1 MLPTVTHDLW
11 EYLKASQKTVVL
23 YGMGNGADK
32 ILSVLAE
39 RGIPVGGIFA
49 SDGFARGNLFHGMPV
64 RTWSDI
70 KAEFGAENVIVLLSF
85 GTSRPEV
92 LENVLRIR
100 QEAELY
106 APDVPA
112 FGDTLFTRT
121 FYEEHM
127 EEFLAV
133 RNLLSDEE
141 SRRIFDNI
149 LSYKLSGD
157 IGFLLDSESDE
168 DEIWQGIIHP
178 ETIRAAADLGA
189 YNGDTVRQL
198 LAKGE
203 NIHTIWAMEPDG
215 RNYKKLEAYAE
226 GEMRARVIPVNAG
239 AWNEETILFF
249 DKSGNRNASFEKN
262 RSQTLAD
269 RPLKVAEVKA
279 LPLDSVLDGARV
291 DYIKY
296 DVEGSEREALDGS
309 CKTLAEHA
317 PTLLVSLY
325 HRSEDLFALPLHIQ
339 KIAPHYKGFYLRRM
353 RGIPAWDINLYVTK
367 KKLITT
373 RQTGGMHKG

>member
-1 MLPTVTHDLW
+1 MLPNCTRDLW
-11 EYLKASQKTVVL
+11 EYLAQTKKTVVL

-32 ILSVLAE
+32 ILSVFAE
-39 RGIPVGGIFA
+39 RNILVGGVFA

-64 RTWSDI
+64 RTWNDI

-85 GTSRPEV
+85 GTSRSEV
-92 LENVLRIR
+92 LENILRIR
-100 QEAELY
+100 AEAELY

-112 FGDTLFTRT
+112 FGDTIFTRP
-121 FYEEHM
+121 FYEEHK
-127 EEFLAV
+127 EEFAAT
-133 RNLLSDEE
+133 RALLSDDE

-157 IGFLLDSESDE
+157 IGYLLDAESDE
-168 DEIWQGIIHP
+168 NEIFENIVHP
-178 ETIRAAADLGA
+178 KAIRSAADLGA

-198 LAKGE
+198 LERGE
-203 NIHTIWAMEPDG
+203 GNIEMIWAMEPDA
-215 RNYKKLEAYAE
+215 RNYKKLEAYAM
-226 GEMRARVIPVNAG
+226 GETRARVIPVNAG
-239 AWNEETILFF
+239 AWDEETTLFF

-269 RPLKVAEVKA
+269 RPLKVSEVKA
-279 LPLDSVLDGARV
+279 LPLDNVLNGARV

-309 CKTLAEHA
+309 RETLTAHT

-325 HRSEDLFALPLHIQ
+325 HRSEDLYALPLHIQ
-339 KIAPHYKGFYLRRM
+339 KIAPHYNGFYLRRM

-367 KKLITT
+367 EKI
-373 RQTGGMHKG
+373 

>member
-1 MLPTVTHDLW
+1 MLPKVTRDLW
-11 EYLKASQKTVVL
+11 EYLKDTQKSVVL

-39 RGIPVGGIFA
+39 REISVGGVFA

-92 LENVLRIR
+92 MENILRIR
-100 QEAELY
+100 AEAELY

-112 FGDTLFTRT
+112 FGDTLFTRS
-121 FYEEHM
+121 FYEEHI
-127 EEFLAV
+127 EAFSAV
-133 RNLLSDEE
+133 RALLSDDE
-141 SRRIFDNI
+141 SCRIFDNI

-157 IGFLLDSESDE
+157 IGYLLDAESDE
-168 DEIWQGIIHP
+168 EEIWKNIIHP
-178 ETIRAAADLGA
+178 ESIRAAADLGA

-198 LAKGE
+198 LEKGNLE
-203 NIHTIWAMEPDG
+203 TVWAMEPDA
-215 RNYKKLEAYAE
+215 RNYKKLELYAQTE
-226 GEMRARVIPVNAG
+226 TRARIIPINAG
-239 AWNEETILFF
+239 AWNEETTLFF

-279 LPLDSVLDGARV
+279 LPLDLVLNGAHV

-309 CKTLAEHA
+309 QKTLVDYA

-325 HRSEDLFALPLHIQ
+325 HRSEDMFALPLHIHE
-339 KIAPHYKGFYLRRM
+339 IAPHYSGFYLRRM
-353 RGIPAWDINLYVTK
+353 AGVPAWDINLYVAK
-367 KKLITT
+367 
-373 RQTGGMHKG
+373 

>member
-1 MLPTVTHDLW
+1 MLPTVTRDLW
-11 EYLKASQKTVVL
+11 EYLKESQKTVVL

-39 RGIPVGGIFA
+39 RGIPVGGVFA

-70 KAEFGAENVIVLLSF
+70 KTEFGAENVIVLLSF

-92 LENVLRIR
+92 LTNVLRIR

-112 FGDTLFTRT
+112 FGDTLFTRA
-121 FYEEHM
+121 FYEEHRD
-127 EEFLAV
+127 EFLTV
-133 RNLLSDEE
+133 RDLFSDEE

-157 IGFLLDSESDE
+157 IGYLLDAESDDE
-168 DEIWQGIIHP
+168 EIWQEIIHP

-203 NIHTIWAMEPDG
+203 NTHTIWAMEPDG
-215 RNYKKLEAYAE
+215 RNYKKLELYAQDE
-226 GEMRARVIPVNAG
+226 TRARVIPVNAG
-239 AWNEETILFF
+239 AWNEETVLFF

-269 RPLKVAEVKA
+269 RPAKMVEVKA
-279 LPLDSVLDGARV
+279 LPLDSVLNGARV

-309 CKTLAEHA
+309 VKTLAEHA

-325 HRSEDLFALPLHIQ
+325 HRSEDLFALPLHIR

-353 RGIPAWDINLYVTK
+353 AGVPAWDINLYVTK
-367 KKLITT
+367 EEI
-373 RQTGGMHKG
+373 

>member
-1 MLPTVTHDLW
+1 MLPKCTRDLW
-11 EYLKASQKTVVL
+11 EYLQQTNKTIVL

-32 ILSVLAE
+32 ILAVLAE

-64 RTWSDI
+64 RTWGDI
-70 KAEFGAENVIVLLSF
+70 KDEFGKENVIVLLSF

-92 LENVLRIR
+92 LENILRIR
-100 QEAELY
+100 AEAELY

-112 FGDTLFTRT
+112 FGDTLFTRA
-121 FYEEHM
+121 FYEEHIKD
-127 EEFLAV
+127 FTAA
-133 RNLLSDEE
+133 RALLSDDE
-141 SRRIFDNI
+141 SRRIFDHI

-157 IGFLLDSESDE
+157 IGYLLDAESDE
-168 DEIWQGIIHP
+168 DEIWEHIIHP
-178 ETIRAAADLGA
+178 KTVRTAADLGA

-198 LAKGE
+198 LEKGTPE
-203 NIHTIWAMEPDG
+203 TVWAMEPDA
-215 RNYKKLEAYAE
+215 RNYKKLENYAE
-226 GEMRARVIPVNAG
+226 GETRARVIPVNAG
-239 AWNEETILFF
+239 AWNEETTLYF
-249 DKSGNRNASFEKN
+249 DKSGNRNASFEVN

-269 RPLKVAEVKA
+269 RPAKVVEVRA
-279 LPLDSVLDGARV
+279 LPLDAVLGGARV

-309 CKTLAEHA
+309 IQTLTAHA

-325 HRSEDLFALPLHIQ
+325 HRSEDLFALPLHLH
-339 KIAPHYKGFYLRRM
+339 KIAPHYNGFYLRRM

-367 KKLITT
+367 EKI
-373 RQTGGMHKG
+373 

>member
-1 MLPTVTHDLW
+1 MLPHVMRDLW
-11 EYLKASQKTVVL
+11 EYLQETDKTIVL

-39 RGIPVGGIFA
+39 RGVPVGGIFA

-64 RTWSDI
+64 RTWSDV
-70 KAEFGAENVIVLLSF
+70 KAELGAENVIVLLSF

-92 LENVLRIR
+92 LENILRIR
-100 QEAELY
+100 AEAELY

-112 FGDTLFTRT
+112 FGDTLFTRP
-121 FYEEHM
+121 FYEAHKSDLE
-127 EEFLAV
+127 AA
-133 RNLLSDEE
+133 RALLSNEE

-157 IGFLLDSESDE
+157 ISYLLDAESDE
-168 DEIWQGIIHP
+168 DEIWRDILRPQ
-178 ETIRAAADLGA
+178 TIRTAADLGA

-198 LAKGE
+198 LERTDGKVD
-203 NIHTIWAMEPDG
+203 TVWAMEPDA
-215 RNYKKLEAYAE
+215 RNYKKLEAYAQSE
-226 GEMRARVIPVNAG
+226 TRAHIIPVNAG
-239 AWNEETILFF
+239 AWNEEATLFF
-249 DKSGNRNASFEKN
+249 DKSGNRNASFGQN

-269 RPLKVAEVKA
+269 RPAKMVEVKA
-279 LPLDSVLDGARV
+279 LPLDQVLGGARV

-309 CKTLAEHA
+309 LSTLTEHA

-325 HRSEDLFALPLHIQ
+325 HRSEDLFALPLHI
-339 KIAPHYKGFYLRRM
+339 KAIAPHYQGFYLRRM
-353 RGIPAWDINLYVTK
+353 RGIPAWDINLYVRK
-367 KKLITT
+367 EKI
-373 RQTGGMHKG
+373 

>member
-1 MLPTVTHDLW
+1 MLPKCTLDLW
-11 EYLKASQKTVVL
+11 EYLQQTNKTVVL

-32 ILSVLAE
+32 ILAVLGE

-70 KAEFGAENVIVLLSF
+70 KAEFGKENVIVLLSF
-85 GTSRPEV
+85 GSSRPEV

-100 QEAELY
+100 DEAELY

-112 FGDTLFTRT
+112 FGDTLFTRA
-121 FYEEHM
+121 FYEEHIKD
-127 EEFLAV
+127 FTAAHA
-133 RNLLSDEE
+133 LLSDDE
-141 SRRIFDNI
+141 SRRIFDHI

-157 IGFLLDSESDE
+157 IGYLLDAESDE
-168 DEIWQGIIHP
+168 DEIWEHIIHP
-178 ETIRAAADLGA
+178 ETVRTAADLGA

-198 LAKGE
+198 LEKGTPE
-203 NIHTIWAMEPDG
+203 TVWAMEPDA
-215 RNYKKLEAYAE
+215 RNYKKLENYAE
-226 GEMRARVIPVNAG
+226 GETRARVIPVNAG
-239 AWNEETILFF
+239 AWNEEATLYF
-249 DKSGNRNASFEKN
+249 DKSGNRNASFEVN

-269 RPLKVAEVKA
+269 RPAKVVEVRA
-279 LPLDSVLDGARV
+279 LPLDAVLGGARV

-309 CKTLAEHA
+309 IQTLTAHA

-325 HRSEDLFALPLHIQ
+325 HRSEDLFALPLHLH
-339 KIAPHYKGFYLRRM
+339 KIAPHYQGFYLRRM
-353 RGIPAWDINLYVTK
+353 RGIPAWDINLYVK
-367 KKLITT
+367 REKI
-373 RQTGGMHKG
+373 

>member
-1 MLPTVTHDLW
+1 MLPTVTRDLW

-64 RTWSDI
+64 RTWSDV

-168 DEIWQGIIHP
+168 DEIWQGIVHS
-178 ETIRAAADLGA
+178 ETIRVAADLGA
-189 YNGDTVRQL
+189 YNGDTVRRL
-198 LAKGE
+198 LEKGE
-203 NIHTIWAMEPDG
+203 NIQTVWAMEPDG

-353 RGIPAWDINLYVTK
+353 AGVPAWDINLYVTK
-367 KKLITT
+367 ENT
-373 RQTGGMHKG
+373 

>member
-1 MLPTVTHDLW
+1 MLPHVTRDLW
-11 EYLKASQKTVVL
+11 EYLKECNKTVVL

-32 ILSVLAE
+32 ILAVLAE
-39 RGIPVGGIFA
+39 RDIPVGGVFA

-70 KAEFGAENVIVLLSF
+70 KAELGAENVVVLLSF

-92 LENVLRIR
+92 MENILRIR
-100 QEAELY
+100 AETELY

-112 FGDTLFTRT
+112 FGDTLFTRS
-121 FYEEHM
+121 FYEEHI
-127 EEFLAV
+127 EEFTAA
-133 RNLLSDEE
+133 RALLSDDE

-157 IGFLLDSESDE
+157 IGYLFDAESDE
-168 DEIWQGIIHP
+168 EEIWESIVHP
-178 ETIRAAADLGA
+178 ETIRTAADLGA
-189 YNGDTVRQL
+189 YNGDTVRRL
-198 LAKGE
+198 LEKGNVE
-203 NIHTIWAMEPDG
+203 TIWAMEPDV

-226 GEMRARVIPVNAG
+226 GEVRARVIPVNAG
-239 AWNEETILFF
+239 AWNEETTLFF
-249 DKSGNRNASFEKN
+249 DKSGNRNASFEVN

-269 RPLKVAEVKA
+269 RPAKMVEVKA
-279 LPLDSVLDGARV
+279 LPLDGVLNGARV

-309 CKTLAEHA
+309 IQTLTTHA

-325 HRSEDLFALPLHIQ
+325 HRSEDLFALPLHIR
-339 KIAPHYKGFYLRRM
+339 KIASHYNGFYLRRM
-353 RGIPAWDINLYVTK
+353 AGVPAWDINLYVVK
-367 KKLITT
+367 ENI
-373 RQTGGMHKG
+373 

>member
-1 MLPTVTHDLW
+1 MLPTVTRDLW

-39 RGIPVGGIFA
+39 CGIPVGGIFA

-64 RTWSDI
+64 RTWSDV

-121 FYEEHM
+121 FYEEHI

-157 IGFLLDSESDE
+157 IGYLLDAESDE

-178 ETIRAAADLGA
+178 EIIRVAADLGA

-198 LAKGE
+198 LEKGE
-203 NIHTIWAMEPDG
+203 NIQTVWAMEPDG

-279 LPLDSVLDGARV
+279 LPLDSVLDGSRV

-309 CKTLAEHA
+309 CRTLAEHA

-353 RGIPAWDINLYVTK
+353 RGIPAWDINLYVAK
-367 KKLITT
+367 EEL
-373 RQTGGMHKG
+373 

>member
-1 MLPTVTHDLW
+1 MLPTVTRDLW
-11 EYLKASQKTVVL
+11 EYLEQTPKTIVL

-32 ILSVLAE
+32 ILAVLTE
-39 RGIPVGGIFA
+39 RGISVGGVFA

-64 RTWSDI
+64 RSWNDI
-70 KAEFGAENVIVLLSF
+70 KSEYSAENVIVLLSF

-92 LENVLRIR
+92 LENILRIR
-100 QEAELY
+100 AEAELY

-112 FGDTLFTRT
+112 FGDMLFTRA
-121 FYEEHM
+121 FYEEHI
-127 EEFLAV
+127 EKFKAA
-133 RNLLSDEE
+133 RALLSDDE
-141 SRRIFDNI
+141 SRRIFDHI

-157 IGFLLDSESDE
+157 IGYLLDAESDE
-168 DEIWQGIIHP
+168 DEIWNTILHP
-178 ETIRAAADLGA
+178 ETIQTAADLGA

-198 LAKGE
+198 LEKGKGS
-203 NIHTIWAMEPDG
+203 IKTIWAMEPDA
-215 RNYKKLEAYAE
+215 RNYKKLETYAKCE
-226 GEMRARVIPVNAG
+226 TRARVIPVNAG
-239 AWNEETILFF
+239 AWNEETTLFF

-269 RPLKVAEVKA
+269 RPAKIAEVQA
-279 LPLDSVLDGARV
+279 LPLDRVLDGSRV

-309 CKTLAEHA
+309 LQTLTTHA

-325 HRSEDLFALPLHIQ
+325 HRSEDLFALPLHIH
-339 KIAPHYKGFYLRRM
+339 KNAPHYKGFYLRRM

-367 KKLITT
+367 EK
-373 RQTGGMHKG
+373 M

>member
-11 EYLKASQKTVVL
+11 EYLKESQKTVVL

-64 RTWSDI
+64 RTWSDV

-168 DEIWQGIIHP
+168 DEIWQEIIHP

-189 YNGDTVRQL
+189 YNGDTIRRL
-198 LAKGE
+198 LEKGE
-203 NIHTIWAMEPDG
+203 NIQTVWAMEPDG

-309 CKTLAEHA
+309 CKTLAEHS

-339 KIAPHYKGFYLRRM
+339 KIAPHYNGFYLRRM
-353 RGIPAWDINLYVTK
+353 AGVPAWDINLYVTK
-367 KKLITT
+367 EKI
-373 RQTGGMHKG
+373 

>member
-1 MLPTVTHDLW
+1 MLPKCTLDLW
-11 EYLKASQKTVVL
+11 EYLQQTNKTVVL

-32 ILSVLAE
+32 ILAVLGE

-70 KAEFGAENVIVLLSF
+70 KAEFGKENVIVLLSF
-85 GTSRPEV
+85 GSSRPEV

-100 QEAELY
+100 DEAELY

-112 FGDTLFTRT
+112 FGDTLFTRA
-121 FYEEHM
+121 FYEEHI
-127 EEFLAV
+127 EDFTAA
-133 RNLLSDEE
+133 RALLSDDE
-141 SRRIFDNI
+141 SRRIFDHI

-157 IGFLLDSESDE
+157 IGYLLDAESDE
-168 DEIWQGIIHP
+168 DEIWEHIIHP
-178 ETIRAAADLGA
+178 ETVRTAADLGA

-198 LAKGE
+198 LEKGTPE
-203 NIHTIWAMEPDG
+203 TVWAMEPDA
-215 RNYKKLEAYAE
+215 RNYKKLENYAE
-226 GEMRARVIPVNAG
+226 GETRARVIPVNAG
-239 AWNEETILFF
+239 AWNEETTLYF
-249 DKSGNRNASFEKN
+249 DKSGNRNASFEVN

-269 RPLKVAEVKA
+269 RPAKVVEVRA
-279 LPLDSVLDGARV
+279 LPLDAVLGGARV

-309 CKTLAEHA
+309 LQTLTAHA

-325 HRSEDLFALPLHIQ
+325 HRSEDLFALPLHIH
-339 KIAPHYKGFYLRRM
+339 KIAPHYNCFYLRRM
-353 RGIPAWDINLYVTK
+353 RGIPAWDINLYVK
-367 KKLITT
+367 REKI
-373 RQTGGMHKG
+373 

>member
-1 MLPTVTHDLW
+1 MLPKCTRDLW
-11 EYLKASQKTVVL
+11 EYLQQTNKTVVL

-32 ILSVLAE
+32 ILAVLAE
-39 RGIPVGGIFA
+39 RNVSVGGVFA

-70 KAEFGAENVIVLLSF
+70 KAEFGKENVIVLLSF
-85 GTSRPEV
+85 GSSRPEV

-100 QEAELY
+100 AEAELY

-112 FGDTLFTRT
+112 FGDTLFTRA
-121 FYEEHM
+121 FYEEHLAD
-127 EEFLAV
+127 FTAV
-133 RNLLSDEE
+133 RALLSDDE

-157 IGFLLDSESDE
+157 IGYLLDAENDES
-168 DEIWQGIIHP
+168 EIWQTIIHP

-198 LAKGE
+198 LEKGSPE
-203 NIHTIWAMEPDG
+203 TVWAMEPDA
-215 RNYKKLEAYAE
+215 RNYKKLEMYAE
-226 GEMRARVIPVNAG
+226 GETRARIIPVNAG
-239 AWNEETILFF
+239 AWNEEATLYF
-249 DKSGNRNASFEKN
+249 DKSGNRNASFEVN

-269 RPLKVAEVKA
+269 RPAKVVEVKA
-279 LPLDSVLDGARV
+279 LPLDTVLGGACV

-309 CKTLAEHA
+309 IQTLTAHA

-325 HRSEDLFALPLHIQ
+325 HRSEDLFALPLHIH
-339 KIAPHYKGFYLRRM
+339 KIAPHYNGFYLRRM

-367 KKLITT
+367 EKI
-373 RQTGGMHKG
+373 